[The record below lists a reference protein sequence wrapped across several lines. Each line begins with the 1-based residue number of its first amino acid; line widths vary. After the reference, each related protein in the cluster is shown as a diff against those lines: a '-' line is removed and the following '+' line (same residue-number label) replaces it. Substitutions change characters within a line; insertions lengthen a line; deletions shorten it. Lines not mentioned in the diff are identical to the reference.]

1 MAHAWWHPNKR
12 NWGKMPQALTE
23 EEKALNKALG
33 VESTKKVLSGEF
45 PDWMRFSFRD
55 NESDDAEGQRI
66 LEARRRGALPTIFS
80 SQGSMPYRTPPSS
93 ISSVKPDYRLNS
105 RVVTS
110 NFVNPTEVNKP
121 RPEEFSEFPIG
132 SGITQARVGSNNSLD
147 NPVEQKSPFSKSFIK
162 QLTEESTPEN
172 QRNLDRK
179 VMSPFAFM
187 PNPDSASEVVET
199 QETKPSLWETWGSL
213 ADDSK
218 KRKEAYL
225 GSIKNIFMKKMLLD
239 GIATLTGGKS
249 QGDQWSTMAIAEL
262 DAIEKFDAEERTHN
276 QWKALFFTE
285 DGVYSPPA
293 NRKEAL
299 ERGQQ
304 LGYDASQMKDILT
317 VFPKEDD
324 DRTTLEKKVAYIQTL
339 APGPL
344 RDALEREVLGMGV
357 EDKKTNLQKEIDY
370 MVETF
375 NISPEEAERQA
386 RISVG
391 LEPRASK
398 ESRSAIE
405 KRIESALASGAIT
418 PEEADLARRV
428 DLLGGKE
435 GSDKS
440 YSARGK
446 MVSIYLKDSSVI
458 DRSNR
463 RRPDAPSFAEW
474 IRMPKNKASYDILLS
489 GDMSFTSGNSAPRQ
503 TAPQSALDYLKK
515 NPSQAQ
521 NFKDKYGYLPE
532 GY

>member
-1 MAHAWWHPNKR
+1 MAHAWWHP
-12 NWGKMPQALTE
+12 
-23 EEKALNKALG
+23 
-33 VESTKKVLSGEF
+33 
-45 PDWMRFSFRD
+45 RFSSNAPLVNDEINNGLSYEEYPVNPAFLDAVIGQPLSKESKLQRELDLVRMGGKPQTRYVPRRAELPSTILNTAPSGTFVSKVGSRD
-55 NESDDAEGQRI
+55 
-66 LEARRRGALPTIFS
+66 ALANPIKVDKQS
-80 SQGSMPYRTPPSS
+80 P
-93 ISSVKPDYRLNS
+93 
-105 RVVTS
+105 VVTS
-110 NFVNPTEVNKP
+110 SFV
-121 RPEEFSEFPIG
+121 
-132 SGITQARVGSNNSLD
+132 D
-147 NPVEQKSPFSKSFIK
+147 PVKQDSPFSKTLVG
-162 QLTEESTPEN
+162 QMTEQSTPEN

-187 PNPDSASEVVET
+187 PNPDSTSKVVET

-213 ADDSK
+213 ADDPK

-262 DAIEKFDAEERTHN
+262 DAVEKFDAEERTHN

-339 APGPL
+339 PEGSAL
-344 RDALEREVLGMGV
+344 RKSLEREVLGMGV

-386 RISVG
+386 KISVG

-418 PEEADLARRV
+418 PEEADLARRF

-446 MVSIYLKDSSVI
+446 MISIYLKDSSVI
-458 DRSNR
+458 NRSNI

-474 IRMPKNKASYDILLS
+474 LMMPKNKASYDVLLS
-489 GDMSFTSGNSAPRQ
+489 GDMSFTSGNSTPRQ